1 MLNLLKAEF
10 KTLFKWKATWY
21 LLFFALVFGAVTP
34 VFNSVIYEDPTLS
47 GCFEFIY
54 VYMMITSIIAGLFI
68 YRDYAQNTIRN
79 KVVVGHSRI
88 SIYLSKVIVTC
99 VLFIFVVSTLSLSN
113 IVIGLCVGDLDYID
127 WGVYLQN
134 CGMVLCTAVTISSFV
149 GLLAIN
155 IQSPLG
161 AMLPM
166 MFLMAL
172 AFFSLIYVAMLM
184 INEQTEILN
193 LFQTLPV
200 TSTMMLSETV
210 KPHDIT
216 GTVAYTIVL
225 SFLMNA
231 IGVLIFRK
239 IDLK

>member
-10 KTLFKWKATWY
+10 KTLFKWKATLY

-54 VYMMITSIIAGLFI
+54 VYMMITSIISGLFI
-68 YRDYAQNTIRN
+68 YRDYSQNTIRN
-79 KVVVGHSRI
+79 KVVVGHRRI

-99 VLFIFVVSTLSLSN
+99 VLFICVVSTLALSN

-127 WGVYLQN
+127 WSVYLQN
-134 CGMVLCTAVTISSFV
+134 FGMVLCTAVTISSFV

-155 IQSPLG
+155 LQSPLG

-172 AFFSLIYVAMLM
+172 AFFSLIYVEMLM

-210 KPHDIT
+210 KPYDIT
-216 GTVAYTIVL
+216 GTVAYTTVL
-225 SFLMNA
+225 SFLMNSTGA
-231 IGVLIFRK
+231 LIFRK

>member
-1 MLNLLKAEF
+1 
-10 KTLFKWKATWY
+10 
-21 LLFFALVFGAVTP
+21 
-34 VFNSVIYEDPTLS
+34 
-47 GCFEFIY
+47 
-54 VYMMITSIIAGLFI
+54 
-68 YRDYAQNTIRN
+68 
-79 KVVVGHSRI
+79 
-88 SIYLSKVIVTC
+88 
-99 VLFIFVVSTLSLSN
+99 
-113 IVIGLCVGDLDYID
+113 
-127 WGVYLQN
+127 
-134 CGMVLCTAVTISSFV
+134 MVLCTAVTISSFV

-172 AFFSLIYVAMLM
+172 AFCSLIYVEMLM

-216 GTVAYTIVL
+216 GTVAYTVVL

>member
-1 MLNLLKAEF
+1 MLNLLKTEF

-21 LLFFALVFGAVTP
+21 LLFFSLIFGAISP

-54 VYMMITSIIAGLFI
+54 VYIMITSIISGLFI
-68 YRDYAQNTIRN
+68 YRDYSQNTIRN
-79 KVVVGHSRI
+79 KIVVGHSRI
-88 SIYLSKVIVTC
+88 SVYLSKVIVTC
-99 VLFIFVVSTLSLSN
+99 VLFICVVSILTLSNVL
-113 IVIGLCVGDLDYID
+113 IGLCVGDLDYID

-149 GLLAIN
+149 GILAIN

-172 AFFSLIYVAMLM
+172 VFFSLIYTEMLM

-193 LFQTLPV
+193 VFQTLPV

-210 KPHDIT
+210 EPYDIT
-216 GTVAYTIVL
+216 GTVVYTLAL